1 MTTLMLAL
9 PLSNPIRGPV
19 KKRRVLLVDT
29 SPSKRELRAETM
41 RRLGM
46 DVDCAA
52 DISEARSWWR
62 ADLYN
67 LVLINMENEQGHRD
81 KFCDDMRSATPP
93 QQLAFLVGKPEYLA
107 DSPNTNGASSVQ
119 NDGGIP
125 PQAEMRA
132 AQSADISGGPPLRGR
147 IRGRSAPAVVD
158 SGAAAEEDVD
168 PITILATRASP
179 ASHAGIC
186 SPPAWK
192 SPDAAYWPARDQQ
205 GHREDCVCQEADR
218 HLPSARKNKRV
229 SRNNAIKPSAGT
241 SGSRRKPKAAWTR
254 CANCV
259 STPKHR
265 QRFSAS
271 ARMKPTLPSHP
282 PRMKAGTSIS
292 RGDRGN

>member
-41 RRLGM
+41 RRLGL
-46 DVDCAA
+46 DVDSAA

-125 PQAEMRA
+125 PQDEMTNPGEAEKAIA
-132 AQSADISGGPPLRGR
+132 ALNGTELGGRTLTINEAKPKPERPRGGGQRFGGGGGRGR
-147 IRGRSAPAVVD
+147 DDYRGHPRQP
-158 SGAAAEEDVD
+158 
-168 PITILATRASP
+168 
-179 ASHAGIC
+179 
-186 SPPAWK
+186 
-192 SPDAAYWPARDQQ
+192 
-205 GHREDCVCQEADR
+205 RE
-218 HLPSARKNKRV
+218 
-229 SRNNAIKPSAGT
+229 
-241 SGSRRKPKAAWTR
+241 
-254 CANCV
+254 
-259 STPKHR
+259 
-265 QRFSAS
+265 
-271 ARMKPTLPSHP
+271 
-282 PRMKAGTSIS
+282 PRW
-292 RGDRGN
+292 

>member
-107 DSPNTNGASSVQ
+107 DSPNTNGASSVK
-119 NDGGIP
+119 NTGGIP
-125 PQAEMRA
+125 PQDEVRIVTDRETGRARGFAFVEMTNPGEAEKAIA
-132 AQSADISGGPPLRGR
+132 ALNGTELGGRTLTINEAKPKPERPRGGGQRFGGGGGRGR
-147 IRGRSAPAVVD
+147 DDYRGHPRQP
-158 SGAAAEEDVD
+158 
-168 PITILATRASP
+168 
-179 ASHAGIC
+179 
-186 SPPAWK
+186 
-192 SPDAAYWPARDQQ
+192 
-205 GHREDCVCQEADR
+205 RE
-218 HLPSARKNKRV
+218 
-229 SRNNAIKPSAGT
+229 
-241 SGSRRKPKAAWTR
+241 
-254 CANCV
+254 
-259 STPKHR
+259 
-265 QRFSAS
+265 
-271 ARMKPTLPSHP
+271 
-282 PRMKAGTSIS
+282 PRW
-292 RGDRGN
+292 